1 MLIWNTQT
9 ILFTI
14 CMYLFFRTFPIAINI
29 ILSFSLFTCTAFSPK
44 KQRIYWPCGFCGLWR
59 YFALSYSQWHKRRT
73 PIYAQMIPKQH
84 PGRSLWSYIWKQTTN
99 TTHPWLFYG
108 HTKRHCHSD
117 KKKPYRHWTNNKNT
131 LLLSACEKNQAQCK
145 ISAMTFISKRKKNI
159 KIKLKLYILS
169 VGPILTPF

>member
-14 CMYLFFRTFPIAINI
+14 CMYLFFRTFPIAINRI
-29 ILSFSLFTCTAFSPK
+29 VSFSLFTCTAFSPK

-73 PIYAQMIPKQH
+73 SIYAQMLHKQH

-99 TTHPWLFYG
+99 TTHPWGYQA
-108 HTKRHCHSD
+108 TRPADNSD
-117 KKKPYRHWTNNKNT
+117 RDKSARKQINKQNINNSECFGVKFV
-131 LLLSACEKNQAQCK
+131 K
-145 ISAMTFISKRKKNI
+145 IYPEMTSQ
-159 KIKLKLYILS
+159 
-169 VGPILTPF
+169 